1 MRLVATV
8 PAPPW
13 WTAAVTPGSARAC
26 EKPSAISMS
35 GASGRGGRAPAAP
48 ASSPRQPTTRSASTT
63 RASTRCGLRE
73 VMLPNPTNTGGGP
86 SRRNAA
92 TRASSRSHDPRAG
105 AVQ

>member
-13 WTAAVTPGSARAC
+13 WTAAATPGSARAC
-26 EKPSAISMS
+26 EKPSATSMS
-35 GASGRGGRAPAAP
+35 GAFSRAGSARAPV
-48 ASSPRQPTTRSASTT
+48 SSPRQPTTRSASTT

-86 SRRNAA
+86 SRRKAA